1 MSETTMT
8 LILYCAAFLVIMYL
22 LLIRPQ
28 QKQAKK
34 RQALLNN
41 LRVRDQVITVGGF
54 YGKITKVKE
63 DSVMLLLADKVEVE
77 IAKSGIASVEN
88 REINLEKAK

>member
-1 MSETTMT
+1 MSETAVT
-8 LILYCAAFLVIMYL
+8 LILYFAAFLVIMYL

-63 DSVMLLLADKVEVE
+63 DSVMIRLADNVEVE
-77 IAKSGIASVEN
+77 MAKNGVSSVEN
-88 REINLEKAK
+88 RDINLEKA

>member
-1 MSETTMT
+1 MSETAVT
-8 LILYCAAFLVIMYL
+8 LILYFAAFLVIMYL

-41 LRVRDQVITVGGF
+41 LRVRDRVITVGGF
-54 YGKITKVKE
+54 YGKITKVKD
-63 DSVMLLLADKVEVE
+63 DSVMVLLADNVEVE
-77 IAKSGIASVEN
+77 MAKNGVSSVEN
-88 REINLEKAK
+88 RDIDLGKA

>member
-1 MSETTMT
+1 MSETAVT
-8 LILYCAAFLVIMYL
+8 LILYFAAFLVIMYL

-41 LRVRDQVITVGGF
+41 LRVRDRVITVGGF
-54 YGKITKVKE
+54 YGKITKVKD
-63 DSVMLLLADKVEVE
+63 DSVMVLLADNVEVE
-77 IAKSGIASVEN
+77 MAKNGVSSVEN
-88 REINLEKAK
+88 RDIDLEKAK